1 MKTSLAVS
9 LLAGILGAFASTAR
23 AEPAVDDVLGV
34 WQTEN
39 GKSRIHIH
47 ECDGEGRICGTLI
60 WSRNGSGKR
69 LGSRILADFVFEDG
83 RWTDGRIVDPRDGSA
98 YRAKLEL
105 ESEDTLRVRGCWF
118 IFCGG
123 QDWTRISTQRVES
136 DTSPMGDDDDEG

>member
-1 MKTSLAVS
+1 VRKSGAVILATAILNV
-9 LLAGILGAFASTAR
+9 LAMSAV
-23 AEPAVDDVLGV
+23 AEPQGDEVLGI

-47 ECDGEGRICGTLI
+47 ECEGEERICGTLI

-69 LGSRILADFVFEDG
+69 LGSRILADFVFENG
-83 RWTDGRIVDPRDGSA
+83 RWTEGRIVDPRDGST

-105 ESEDTLRVRGCWF
+105 EDESSLKVRGCWL

-123 QDWTRISTQRVES
+123 QEWTRVSTQRVDSEPRFADS
-136 DTSPMGDDDDEG
+136 EDDG

>member
-1 MKTSLAVS
+1 MKKSFAVILAASVLS
-9 LLAGILGAFASTAR
+9 AVAG
-23 AEPAVDDVLGV
+23 EVPAQPEGEDVLGV

-47 ECDGEGRICGTLI
+47 ECEGEGRICGTLI

-69 LGSRILADFVFEDG
+69 LGSLILADFVFEEG
-83 RWTDGRIVDPRDGSA
+83 RWTDGQIVDPRDGST

-105 ESEDTLRVRGCWF
+105 KSDNTLKVRGCWF

-123 QDWTRISTQRVES
+123 QDWTRISTRRVETDS
-136 DTSPMGDDDDEG
+136 ATAGSDDEG

>member
-1 MKTSLAVS
+1 VKTSLAFGLIAGV
-9 LLAGILGAFASTAR
+9 LGVLASAAG
-23 AEPAVDDVLGV
+23 AEPAVGDVLGI

-47 ECDGEGRICGTLI
+47 ECEGEGRICGTLI

-105 ESEDTLRVRGCWF
+105 ESENTLQVRGCWF

-136 DTSPMGDDDDEG
+136 GAATMGSDDEG